1 MDELLERG
9 RAEIDPAKRKQVYAE
24 AERLVADELPVLPC
38 FCSNVHNLLRPNVKG
53 FVQLPYSNFA
63 DQFGAVE
70 LG

>member
-1 MDELLERG
+1 MSCWSAAAPRSI
-9 RAEIDPAKRKQVYAE
+9 RSSASWSIAE

>member
-1 MDELLERG
+1 M
-9 RAEIDPAKRKQVYAE
+9 
-24 AERLVADELPVLPC
+24 VADELPVLPC

-63 DQFGAVE
+63 DQFGTIE